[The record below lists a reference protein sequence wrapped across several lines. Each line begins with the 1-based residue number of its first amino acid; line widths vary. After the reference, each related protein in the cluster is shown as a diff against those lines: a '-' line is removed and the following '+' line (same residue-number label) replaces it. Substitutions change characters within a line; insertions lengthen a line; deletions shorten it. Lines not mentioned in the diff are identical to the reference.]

1 VQAVTRF
8 LGWVFGLTMV
18 ALSIMV
24 TIETIVRK
32 LFSVSLGG
40 VDELS
45 GYAVAIAGPL
55 AFAIALT
62 QRSHIRINILYLRLS
77 QPTRRLLDFLSVFSL
92 AALSVF
98 LSFFALRTVLDT
110 YQLKSLAQT
119 PWATPLIYPQSL
131 WVIAMA
137 VFSLVSLYLLGKA
150 ALLAYRKDWNSMQRC
165 LAPGSL
171 EEELKAE
178 LQDMKER

>member
-1 VQAVTRF
+1 MQATIRF
-8 LGWVFGLTMV
+8 LGWLFGLTMV

-24 TIETIVRK
+24 TVETIIRK
-32 LFSVSLGG
+32 LFSISLGG

-55 AFAIALT
+55 AFAIALIE
-62 QRSHIRINILYLRLS
+62 RSHIRINILYLRLS
-77 QPTRRLLDFLSVFSL
+77 LSARRLLDFLSMIALV
-92 AALSVF
+92 ALSAF
-98 LSFFALRTVLDT
+98 LSFFAYRTLVDT

-119 PWATPLIYPQSL
+119 PWATPLIYPQTL
-131 WVIAMA
+131 WIIGMCIFSVVAIFMLIKA
-137 VFSLVSLYLLGKA
+137 VW
-150 ALLAYRKDWNSMQRC
+150 LAQRKDWAGVDRC

-178 LQDMKER
+178 LEDLKGR

>member
-1 VQAVTRF
+1 MQTVIR
-8 LGWVFGLTMV
+8 LIGWIFGLTMV

-32 LFSVSLGG
+32 IFSVSLGG

-55 AFAIALT
+55 AFAIALIE
-62 QRSHIRINILYLRLS
+62 RSHIRINILYLRLS
-77 QPTRRLLDFLSVFSL
+77 VSARRLLDFLSILSL
-92 AALSVF
+92 TVLSVF
-98 LSFFALRTVLDT
+98 LSFFALRTVMDT

-131 WVIAMA
+131 WIIAMA
-137 VFSLVSLYLLGKA
+137 VFALVSLYLLAKA
-150 ALLAYRKDWNSMQRC
+150 ILLARRKDWASMERC

-178 LQDMKER
+178 LQDMKGR